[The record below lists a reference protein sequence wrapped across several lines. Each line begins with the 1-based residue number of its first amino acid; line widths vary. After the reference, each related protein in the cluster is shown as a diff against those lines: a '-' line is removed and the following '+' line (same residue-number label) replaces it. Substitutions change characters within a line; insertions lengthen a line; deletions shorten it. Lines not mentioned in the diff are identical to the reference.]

1 MVYCTTQTGGGVVR
15 ATLLRHRKWTD
26 ERGNLYEIV
35 LWKVAR
41 SARHPEGIRYRLA
54 FVRSGEKAPALLY
67 DNHHPKGHHRHV
79 GTREEPYL
87 FSTVRQLVADF
98 MTGARTF
105 AEGKK

>member
-1 MVYCTTQTGGGVVR
+1 LYHAERRWVVR

-41 SARHPEGIRYRLA
+41 SARHPEGIRYRVA
-54 FVRSGEKAPALLY
+54 FVLSGEKAPALLY